1 MKILYLHQFFST
13 PIGTCGTRSYEFAT
27 RLTSKGHTVD
37 MVTSSAYLPKAW
49 KLKKGWQTRHV
60 DGIILHI
67 YHLDYSN
74 EDSFNKRIIKF
85 IKFSVACFF
94 KSRKISCD
102 VVFATSTPLTI
113 GIPGVFSARKHKV
126 PLVFEVRD
134 LWPELPIAMGVIKN
148 PVVIKLLKIFE
159 SWIYRNSAKVVALS
173 PGMAEGVLSTG
184 YKKENISIIPNACD
198 ISLFQKEDN
207 DHTSFRNRYDWLK
220 QNPMLL
226 YAGTLGV
233 INGVSYLVDIAHS
246 LLYINPE
253 VRVVVIGSGME
264 RDSIIK
270 QAKEKKVWKV
280 NFFLLEAMPKNELA
294 AAFSAA
300 NISTSLFIPVK
311 EMWNNSANK
320 FFDTLAS
327 GTPVAINYL
336 GWQADIIN
344 DSGVGL
350 ILPPSDALLSAKK
363 INQAITNKEWL
374 RSSGCSARKI
384 ALRDFD
390 RDKLAQRF
398 EKVIVESIND

>member
-13 PIGTCGTRSYEFAT
+13 PLGSCGTRSYEFAK
-27 RLTSKGHTVD
+27 RLSKKGHTVN
-37 MVTSSAYLPKAW
+37 MVTSSAFLPRVW
-49 KLKKGWQTRHV
+49 NLKKGWQIRHM

-74 EDSFNKRIIKF
+74 KDSFNNRIIKF
-85 IKFSVACFF
+85 IKFSVACLF
-94 KSRKISCD
+94 KSRRISCD

-113 GIPGVFSARKHKV
+113 GIPGVFSAKKHKV

-134 LWPELPIAMGVIKN
+134 LWPELPIAVGVIKN

-159 SWIYRNSAKVVALS
+159 RWIYKNSSKIIALS
-173 PGMAEGVLSTG
+173 PGMADGVLSTG

-198 ISLFQKEDN
+198 VSLFLEGYN
-207 DHTSFRNRYDWLK
+207 NHASFRDRYDWLK
-220 QNPMLL
+220 DRPMLL

-233 INGVSYLVDIAHS
+233 INGVSCLVDIAYH
-246 LLYINPE
+246 LIYLNPE
-253 VRVVVIGSGME
+253 VRIVVIGSGME
-264 RDSIIK
+264 RDLIIQ
-270 QAKEKKVWKV
+270 QAKEKKVWQV
-280 NFFLLEAMPKNELA
+280 NFFLLEAMPKNELV

-300 NISTSLFIPVK
+300 DISISLFIDIK

-327 GTPVAINYL
+327 GTPIAINYL

-344 DSGVGL
+344 NSGAGL
-350 ILPPSDALLSAKK
+350 ILPPSDALLSAKT

-374 RSSGCSARKI
+374 ITSGCSAKKI

-390 RDKLAQRF
+390 RDKLAEKF
-398 EKVIVESIND
+398 EQVLIESINN

>member
-1 MKILYLHQFFST
+1 M
-13 PIGTCGTRSYEFAT
+13 
-27 RLTSKGHTVD
+27 
-37 MVTSSAYLPKAW
+37 
-49 KLKKGWQTRHV
+49 
-60 DGIILHI
+60 
-67 YHLDYSN
+67 
-74 EDSFNKRIIKF
+74 
-85 IKFSVACFF
+85 
-94 KSRKISCD
+94 
-102 VVFATSTPLTI
+102 
-113 GIPGVFSARKHKV
+113 
-126 PLVFEVRD
+126 
-134 LWPELPIAMGVIKN
+134 
-148 PVVIKLLKIFE
+148 
-159 SWIYRNSAKVVALS
+159 
-173 PGMAEGVLSTG
+173 
-184 YKKENISIIPNACD
+184 
-198 ISLFQKEDN
+198 SLFQNKDN
-207 DHTSFRNRYDWLK
+207 DRALFRKRYDWLK

-246 LLYINPE
+246 LLCINPE

-264 RDSIIK
+264 KDLIIK

-344 DSGVGL
+344 DSGAGL

-363 INQAITNKEWL
+363 INQAITNKKWL
-374 RSSGCSARKI
+374 ISAGRSAQKI

-390 RDKLAQRF
+390 RDKLAQKF
-398 EKVIVESIND
+398 EKIIVESINDYGSG